1 MSEKQ
6 YDFTILTDHRWINP
20 KRIDDY
26 TSNVLLEDRLLLEA
40 LERKHF
46 KVNRKSWDD
55 KSFDWSSTKF
65 VIFRTTWDYFE
76 RFHEFNKWL
85 KGCKFHIFF
94 TDHTL

>member
-20 KRIDDY
+20 KRINDY

-65 VIFRTTWDYFE
+65 VILEQLGTILRDFLSLI
-76 RFHEFNKWL
+76 N
-85 KGCKFHIFF
+85 G
-94 TDHTL
+94 